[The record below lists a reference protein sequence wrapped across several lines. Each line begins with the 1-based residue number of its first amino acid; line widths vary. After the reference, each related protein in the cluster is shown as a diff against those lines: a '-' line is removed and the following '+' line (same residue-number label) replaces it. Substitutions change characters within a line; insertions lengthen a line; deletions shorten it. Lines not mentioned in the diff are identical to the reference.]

1 MEVPFDV
8 LKPCWSDE
16 VTDRVTGVDTASCHL
31 RGVFGKKQSRDLD
44 QLNDVK
50 SSDGCGQSVV
60 ELM

>member
-1 MEVPFDV
+1 MEVPFDL
-8 LKPCWSDE
+8 LKPRRSHE
-16 VTDRVTGVDTASCHL
+16 VADRVTGIDTAGCRL
-31 RGVFGKKQSRDLD
+31 GGVFGKKQSRDLD